1 MVPSAYIVL
10 VAGLLPQ
17 LIIASNLVRVDAL
30 LVTRGLCS
38 SRAVRLPALLPICD
52 RPPPHR

>member
-1 MVPSAYIVL
+1 MLLLKGLL

-17 LIIASNLVRVDAL
+17 LIHASNLVRVDAL

-38 SRAVRLPALLPICD
+38 SRAVRLPALPNCD
-52 RPPPHR
+52 RPPPYR